1 MAFGGNSRDG
11 KDGMTLDL
19 RAAAPANR
27 AAWSLEL
34 TNAVEDFTVDLHGC
48 EPRLA
53 THPGRLLV
61 SAE

>member
-1 MAFGGNSRDG
+1 
-11 KDGMTLDL
+11 MTLDL
-19 RAAAPANR
+19 KAAAPGPR

-34 TNAVEDFTVDLHGC
+34 TKAVEDMALDLHGC